1 MEFCKECDSI
11 MFIKCKYET
20 LEEGDDEEIET
31 KVKLDKS
38 ELVYNCKICGF
49 TKPTTKKDR
58 CLYTNDYSKDLLS
71 NKIVTNPYICL
82 DPTLPILNNIKCPN
96 SECLVNKGD
105 EFFKNKLILNN
116 VLFNLNNKITDHIKI
131 LISSL
136 DLALIEDD
144 TAELPDNSF
153 SLTKLSTSIYLNFAS
168 NVSKEKI
175 SSIKKKLI
183 DDDMLETYDI
193 EVSKL
198 NKLKNRV
205 TYIKYDNVKMKFM
218 YICCHCNNYWKR

>member
-1 MEFCKECDSI
+1 M
-11 MFIKCKYET
+11 
-20 LEEGDDEEIET
+20 
-31 KVKLDKS
+31 
-38 ELVYNCKICGF
+38 
-49 TKPTTKKDR
+49 
-58 CLYTNDYSKDLLS
+58 
-71 NKIVTNPYICL
+71 
-82 DPTLPILNNIKCPN
+82 
-96 SECLVNKGD
+96 
-105 EFFKNKLILNN
+105 
-116 VLFNLNNKITDHIKI
+116 
-131 LISSL
+131 ISSL
-136 DLALIEDD
+136 DLTLIEDD